1 MPWKDSAMSQRL
13 EFVTLAK
20 APDANVRELCRRFD
34 LSPTTAY
41 KWIARF
47 DRAGG
52 IGVATTAAALCDR
65 SRRPTHS
72 PARTTAELEA
82 AVIDLRR
89 AHPRWGGRKIR
100 RRLMDLGHGAVP
112 AASTVTDI
120 LRRAGL
126 IDPAESA
133 KRETFVRFE
142 HAAPND
148 LWQMDFKGHFAIAVG
163 GRCHPLTVLDDHS
176 RYNTVLRACANEQD
190 QTVRTHLADAFRRYG
205 MPLAMLMDNGS
216 PWGGGGDQPHTELTV
231 WLMRLGVRVCHGRP
245 HHPQTQGKEERFH
258 RSLLAEAIAGVPW
271 RDLTHCQGGFDAW
284 RDVYNLQRPHEA
296 LGLATPAT
304 RYRPSPRAY
313 PETPPTVEYAPSDVV
328 RKVQD
333 KGRIK
338 YEGRIVEVSQ
348 AFKGQLVA
356 LRPST
361 TTDGM
366 MDVFFFRHR
375 IAELDLREQP
385 V

>member
-1 MPWKDSAMSQRL
+1 MPWKDSIMSQRL

-47 DRAGG
+47 DQAGDG
-52 IGVATTAAALCDR
+52 GAAATAAALADR
-65 SRRPTHS
+65 WRRRPDP
-72 PARTTAELEA
+72 PARTAADLEA

-100 RRLMDLGHGAVP
+100 RRLMDLGHGGGAVAAVVP
-112 AASTVTDI
+112 AASTITDI

-133 KRETFVRFE
+133 KRETFIRFE

-163 GRCHPLTVLDDHS
+163 GRCHPLTGLAGPS

-205 MPLAMLMDNGS
+205 LPLAMLMDNGS

-231 WLMRLGVRVCHGRP
+231 WLRRLGVRACHGRP
-245 HHPQTQGKEERFH
+245 HHPQTQGKQERFH
-258 RSLLAEAIAGVPW
+258 RSLLAQAIAGVP
-271 RDLTHCQGGFDAW
+271 CGAW
-284 RDVYNLQRPHEA
+284 
-296 LGLATPAT
+296 ATARAGSTPGPTGTNRSART
-304 RYRPSPRAY
+304 RR
-313 PETPPTVEYAPSDVV
+313 
-328 RKVQD
+328 
-333 KGRIK
+333 
-338 YEGRIVEVSQ
+338 
-348 AFKGQLVA
+348 
-356 LRPST
+356 
-361 TTDGM
+361 
-366 MDVFFFRHR
+366 
-375 IAELDLREQP
+375 
-385 V
+385 